1 MHSLSEWVNLDTKLS
16 KRVKGIEP
24 SYQAWEACILPLNH
38 TRAFSTYKFVTPNLA
53 FVKSLNNLSV
63 YSHNTN

>member
-1 MHSLSEWVNLDTKLS
+1 
-16 KRVKGIEP
+16 
-24 SYQAWEACILPLNH
+24 LNH

-63 YSHNTN
+63 YAHNTN